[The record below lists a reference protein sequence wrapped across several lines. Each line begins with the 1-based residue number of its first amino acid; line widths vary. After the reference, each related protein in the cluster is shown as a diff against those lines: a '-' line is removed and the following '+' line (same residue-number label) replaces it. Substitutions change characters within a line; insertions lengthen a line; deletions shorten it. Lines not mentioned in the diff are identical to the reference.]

1 MITLVLGGSGSGK
14 SAYAEHLLDGKTNKY
29 YIATMQVYDAEGEKK
44 VARHRR
50 LRAGKGFVT
59 MEQPRDIG
67 EVDFS
72 KRAQQ
77 AMELPDRAGQ
87 NVTERPRCALLECMS
102 NLVANEMFSG
112 ADIVSE
118 DVVVGHILQGIK
130 SLSAKVDELVIVSNN
145 VFEDGISYDATTQA
159 YIRALGRIN
168 TGVAELADTVTEVV
182 VGIPVPVKERKQVM
196 HIIRG
201 IAVAFSTYSK
211 IPMPQFVWKEE
222 DMRYSM
228 CFFPWIGAV
237 IGAILWGW
245 FRLSA
250 LLGISTLAFILISA
264 ALPLIITG
272 GFHVDGFMDT
282 MDALHSYQP
291 RERKLEIL
299 KDSHIGA
306 FSVIKLAEFGLIYVA
321 ALSQIVDYRALEVF
335 CCGFFLSRCLSGL
348 SVVSFR
354 SAKTDGMLY
363 HFASTAHERGVK
375 GALYAQTLLCVL
387 FMLWLSL
394 LAGILAVAAAFAVFG
409 YYRWRSYREFG
420 GITGDTAGYFL
431 TLCEGAMAVAAAVS
445 VLI

>member
-77 AMELPDRAGQ
+77 AMEPPDRAGQ

-112 ADIVSE
+112 ADIVLE

-168 TGVAELADTVTEVV
+168 TGVATLADTVTEVV
-182 VGIPVPVKERKQVM
+182 VGIPVPVKERK
-196 HIIRG
+196 
-201 IAVAFSTYSK
+201 
-211 IPMPQFVWKEE
+211 E
-222 DMRYSM
+222 
-228 CFFPWIGAV
+228 
-237 IGAILWGW
+237 
-245 FRLSA
+245 
-250 LLGISTLAFILISA
+250 
-264 ALPLIITG
+264 
-272 GFHVDGFMDT
+272 
-282 MDALHSYQP
+282 
-291 RERKLEIL
+291 
-299 KDSHIGA
+299 
-306 FSVIKLAEFGLIYVA
+306 
-321 ALSQIVDYRALEVF
+321 
-335 CCGFFLSRCLSGL
+335 
-348 SVVSFR
+348 
-354 SAKTDGMLY
+354 
-363 HFASTAHERGVK
+363 
-375 GALYAQTLLCVL
+375 
-387 FMLWLSL
+387 
-394 LAGILAVAAAFAVFG
+394 
-409 YYRWRSYREFG
+409 
-420 GITGDTAGYFL
+420 AGY
-431 TLCEGAMAVAAAVS
+431 AHH
-445 VLI
+445 